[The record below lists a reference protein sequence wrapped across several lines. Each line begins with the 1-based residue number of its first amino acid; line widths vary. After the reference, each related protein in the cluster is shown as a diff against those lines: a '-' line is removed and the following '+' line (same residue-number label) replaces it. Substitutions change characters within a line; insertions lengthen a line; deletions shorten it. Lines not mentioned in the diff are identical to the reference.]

1 MFAALLTEAGH
12 EVWLLDRSAA
22 RAKATAQAGIR
33 IEGIGGTRVIRPKST
48 SDAGEI
54 GPADLVFIW
63 VKAYSTESAV
73 QAAAPAL
80 AAHTRVISL
89 QNGLGNLEVMARAI
103 DPRNIIGGTT
113 SHGATLLGAG
123 SVRHAGKGDTIIGK
137 MGGVPDTGLQQ
148 VAELLSAAGI
158 QTRTCLDVEA
168 AIWSKLMVNVAI
180 NPLTAITRLRNGQ
193 LLEGRE
199 TRRLLDLVA
208 GESERIVAKAG
219 IHLAYPDIRNQ
230 VYSVCKATAQNR
242 SSMLQDILK
251 GRRTEI
257 DAINGSLVERAKA
270 LNIPAPINEALT
282 CLVKAAERGREDT
295 QGSCT

>member
-1 MFAALLTEAGH
+1 MGCLFAALLTEAGH
-12 EVWLLDRSAA
+12 EVWLLDRSAV

-33 IEGIGGTRVIRPKST
+33 IQGIGGARVIRPKST

-103 DPRNIIGGTT
+103 GPRNIIGGTT

-123 SVRHAGKGDTIIGK
+123 SVRHAGKGETIIGR
-137 MGGVPDTGLQQ
+137 MGEEPDNGLQQ

-208 GESERIVAKAG
+208 GESERIAAKAG
-219 IHLAYPDIRNQ
+219 IRLAYPDIRDQ
-230 VYSVCKATAQNR
+230 VDSVCKATAQNR
-242 SSMLQDILK
+242 SSMLQDILA
-251 GRRTEI
+251 GRRTE
-257 DAINGSLVERAKA
+257 VEYITGAVA
-270 LNIPAPINEALT
+270 D
-282 CLVKAAERGREDT
+282 AAERHGAAAPLCQCLTALVEGLTDAERE
-295 QGSCT
+295 G